1 MKRTIAALVFC
12 LVALATIA
20 SGDGPPAG
28 MQTWEPSG
36 EMITRDNIEKF
47 LPMLPAGLAD
57 AIRHGM
63 TVRIVPSRRLDWPSQ
78 YQQATEKYSGQVVLG
93 SNDSI
98 QNYAAGLPFP
108 SITPP
113 GAGAK
118 VAYNWRWGP
127 FIPTEA
133 SVDSSQKTRAFHIDA
148 ASPDRLIAD
157 DSQRDYRNESDCDR
171 MLFVHYSGVTSGSA
185 RDGVNYRERGDEC
198 GPDRGAAIETEY
210 MDPARDDDVW
220 FFVPSV
226 RRWRQTEL
234 RGGYPHQSCTY
245 SCVQF
250 AWEYAP
256 PKTEVYEYR
265 LIGKQPVVGCLDA
278 PAVGSGIDDIR
289 EPARFEHLDCEI
301 RDAYVIDMQPR
312 QASPERVIPA
322 SVYIDAET
330 YLYLGAEIYRD
341 STPDSDF
348 PIWSRSNSGGETRMI
363 LANDFYWPADRPD
376 FLIALNL
383 TSDTVTIDAADKPAA
398 LFNPRAQQLSDGRM

>member
-1 MKRTIAALVFC
+1 MKRTIGALIAV
-12 LVALATIA
+12 LIAVATIA
-20 SGDGPPAG
+20 SGDGPRAG
-28 MQTWEPSG
+28 MQMAASSG
-36 EMITRDNIEKF
+36 EMITRDNVEKF
-47 LPMLPAGLAD
+47 ARLLPAGLAG

-63 TVRIVPSRRLDWPSQ
+63 TVTIVPTRRIEWPSQ

-93 SNDSI
+93 TNDSI
-98 QNYAAGLPFP
+98 QNYVAGLPFP
-108 SITPP
+108 SIDSR

-127 FIPTEA
+127 FIPREA
-133 SVDSSQKTRAFHIDA
+133 SVDSSQKTRAFRVGE

-157 DSQRDYRNESDCDR
+157 DSQRDYRNENDCDR
-171 MLFVHYSGVTSGSA
+171 MTFVHYPALVSKA
-185 RDGVNYRERGDEC
+185 LPQAINYRERGDEC
-198 GPDRGAAIETEY
+198 GPERGAAIEVEY
-210 MDPARDDDVW
+210 MDPGRDDDVW
-220 FFVPSV
+220 FFTPSV

-256 PKTEVYEYR
+256 PKTEVYQYR

-278 PAVGSGIDDIR
+278 PGLGAGIDDLR

-301 RDAYVIDMQPR
+301 RDAYAIDMQPR
-312 QASPERVIPA
+312 EASPERVIPA
-322 SVYIDAET
+322 RVYIDAET

-341 STPDSDF
+341 STPDSYF

-363 LANDFYWPADRPD
+363 LANDFYWPSDRPD

-383 TSDTVTIDAADKPAA
+383 TSDTVTIDGSDEPAA